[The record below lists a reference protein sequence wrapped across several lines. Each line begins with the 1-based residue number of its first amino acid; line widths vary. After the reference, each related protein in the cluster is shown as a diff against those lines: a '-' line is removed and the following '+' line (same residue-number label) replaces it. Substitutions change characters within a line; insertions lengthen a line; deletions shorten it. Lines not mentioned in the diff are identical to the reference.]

1 MATHKE
7 AVFILF
13 LFLFLFLFK
22 FFDDV
27 AQVMIIHENV

>member
-7 AVFILF
+7 AVFI